1 MKRKV
6 LIYKDPMNK
15 GGYINKTA
23 SWLTKAQPG
32 METGITPVT
41 AGIMQQMQK
50 PNMPQATT
58 ETQAPTQEELKAQII
73 SLANQGYRESD
84 VNDYLLTNVLKIKKY
99 SQEYYKTEPGL
110 SSYVKSIFSE
120 LSPEEDY
127 NDNDDIV
134 PIETNE
140 TPVVEDS
147 NVNTNISNDIVMDS
161 NAADDVEDISDDLL
175 FNSRYGG
182 AANKRKFINN
192 YIQKFKKADGDEI
205 NNSGIPNLRGT
216 EKNPLVASGNNDSF
230 INGVSNQSKDFY
242 LKQEAENEYN
252 NLNTQNLNQ
261 TEDMDYAQFGGMR
274 MRRANRKLFGSGA
287 VPPGVTSSKYKFGFL
302 GGLREA
308 DIQYNP
314 LLLASMFPMMTYP
327 GMSPF
332 GASSQYNQSNKRT
345 SKGRLVTERIA
356 SVVND
361 ESLKEVSTAT
371 DKKDPT
377 IDPAVDP
384 KVDPKVNP
392 VVVPGPI
399 KKKKKKEN
407 VPDPIIPLPDPI
419 IPKPDTGV
427 ADWIKGT
434 YRPYDPN
441 VARAVNDA
449 EEREKQLQEF
459 RKIGSDQDEYMNLPW
474 YERMFT
480 SYPGAV
486 TGLNPGN
493 PNAGFVDKYVVP
505 GITGVG
511 NPAAVMSL
519 FNQAPKLLNTGQK
532 VLGTGQKLLNNG
544 KPLLNP
550 GQQLL
555 NPGQQLLNPGQR
567 LLNPPGGFQFKLP
580 FAYGGATND
589 MMQDEFGN
597 LQRFVYGGDEELED
611 LLQPPINQYD
621 LNYTNSKD
629 STDPYFQKGGMYRFD
644 DGGQWIT
651 KSDGTVVFLKDDG
664 TVDSGRKITEAEK
677 ATYNASRGKDYDS
690 YYEKNKDKY
699 QNKYLEDYK
708 KQQLEQQRLQGN
720 TQQGFTQQGFMPQG
734 YMQQGYGRGLLNTL
748 GNRYSPYNRGR
759 EEFSAVNPLAYAA
772 TAAMITN
779 SGMLPTG
786 MKYSKERKQD
796 GNFFER
802 NLGFNKDRIT
812 TLSYA
817 TPDQIKAKAEA
828 AQLAGKLNTSNP
840 TANTTVNP
848 TVNPTSNTT
857 TNPNTSRYT
866 NTEGLKGKSKRAI
879 RKGEDKMRGTY
890 SDEIILDEDNPLLNT
905 PVIDDKPAPI
915 TPARVYTDAE
925 MGIDPRTSDDLMNE
939 KRFPK
944 PVINM
949 NPANKPVD
957 PNLAVG
963 NSGVPVMGL
972 PPKAYGGYT
981 EDYMPDYM
989 AYGGYIPD
997 NYYAYGG
1004 YLPEAVDGIDVSPVS
1019 FAGNPVTGLPSSPT
1033 FEAMDYFNNQNKDI
1047 KNPNVDNNKYYSKE
1061 PDDLADCTYEQ
1072 KLDST
1077 SKCYSPQSAEL
1088 KIKTDK
1094 SGTMN
1099 YGNISNILMDTGANF
1114 ADGKDFLDE
1123 QRTKYVPGMTELSM
1137 GEKQSADER
1146 LSKGEFNKRTGK
1158 EGIQG
1163 FRDVVKQGGSIGKY
1177 KKNGEYEL
1185 SMQDIQELLKL
1196 GGLIEFLD

>member
-6 LIYKDPMNK
+6 LIYKDPMNE
-15 GGYINKTA
+15 GAYINKTA
-23 SWLTKAQPG
+23 SWLNKAQSG
-32 METGITPVT
+32 IETGVTPVT
-41 AGIMQQMQK
+41 EGMMQQMQK
-50 PNMPQATT
+50 TNMPQATT

-73 SLANQGYRESD
+73 SLANEGYRESD
-84 VNDYLLTNVLKIKKY
+84 VNDYLLTNVFKIKKY
-99 SQEYYKTEPGL
+99 SQDYYKIEPGL

-120 LSPEEDY
+120 LNSEEDY
-127 NDNDDIV
+127 NNNEDV
-134 PIETNE
+134 TPIETNE
-140 TPVVEDS
+140 TPVVEDL
-147 NVNTNISNDIVMDS
+147 NVNANISNDIAMDS
-161 NAADDVEDISDDLL
+161 NEANNVEDISDDLL

-192 YIQKFKKADGDEI
+192 YMQKFKKADGDEI
-205 NNSGIPNLRGT
+205 NNSGVPNLRGT
-216 EKNPLVASGNNDSF
+216 EKNPLVAPGNKDSF
-230 INGVSNQSKDFY
+230 INGVANQSKDFY
-242 LKQEAENEYN
+242 LKKEAENEYN

-261 TEDMDYAQFGGMR
+261 AEDMDYAQFGGMR

-332 GASSQYNQSNKRT
+332 GASSQYNQSNKRI

-361 ESLKEVSTAT
+361 ESLKEVSTTT

-377 IDPAVDP
+377 ID
-384 KVDPKVNP
+384 P

-407 VPDPIIPLPDPI
+407 DLDPDPIIPDPDPI
-419 IPKPDTGV
+419 IPEPDPIIPGPDTGV
-427 ADWIKGT
+427 ADWIKGN

-441 VARAVNDA
+441 VARAVNDKTL
-449 EEREKQLQEF
+449 EENNREQF
-459 RKIGSDQDEYMNLPW
+459 AKIEDLYGVTEYNNLPW

-480 SYPGAV
+480 SYPGAI

-493 PNAGFVDKYVVP
+493 PNASFVDKYVVP
-505 GITGVG
+505 GITGVA
-511 NPAAVMSL
+511 NPSAAMSL

-532 VLGTGQKLLNNG
+532 ALNTGQQLLNNG

-550 GQQLL
+550 GQQM
-555 NPGQQLLNPGQR
+555 LNPGQR
-567 LLNPPGGFQFKLP
+567 LLNPPGGYQFKLP

-611 LLQPPINQYD
+611 LLQPPVNQYD

-651 KSDGTVVFLKDDG
+651 KSDGTTVFLKDDG

-677 ATYNASRGKDYDS
+677 TTYDASRRKDYDS
-690 YYEKNKDKY
+690 YYDKNKDKY
-699 QNKYLEDYK
+699 QNKYLEDFK
-708 KQQLEQQRLQGN
+708 KQQLEKQRLQGF

-734 YMQQGYGRGLLNTL
+734 NMQQGYGRGLLNTL

-812 TLSYA
+812 SLSYA
-817 TPDQIKAKAEA
+817 TPDQIKAKAAA
-828 AQLAGKLNTSNP
+828 AQLTGKLNTSNP
-840 TANTTVNP
+840 TSNTNVNTT
-848 TVNPTSNTT
+848 SN
-857 TNPNTSRYT
+857 TNPNTSTST
-866 NTEGLKGKSKRAI
+866 NTEGLKDKSRRAI
-879 RKGEDKMRGTY
+879 KRGEDKMRGTY

-905 PVIDDKPAPI
+905 PVIDDKPIPIAPK
-915 TPARVYTDAE
+915 REYTDAE
-925 MGIDPRTSDDLMNE
+925 MGIDPRTYDDLINE

-944 PVINM
+944 PVVNM
-949 NPANKPVD
+949 NPANKPAD

-963 NSGVPVMGL
+963 NPGVPVMGL
-972 PPKAYGGYT
+972 PPKAYGGYA
-981 EDYMPDYM
+981 EDYLPDYM

-997 NYYAYGG
+997 NYYADGG
-1004 YLPEAVDGIDVSPVS
+1004 YLLEAVDGIDVSPVS

-1047 KNPNVDNNKYYSKE
+1047 KNPNVDTNKYYTKE

-1094 SGTMN
+1094 SGNMN

-1123 QRTKYVPGMTELSM
+1123 QRTKYVPGMTEFSM
-1137 GEKQSADER
+1137 GEKQSADKR
-1146 LSKGEFNKRTGK
+1146 LKQGEYNKRTGREPILGYK
-1158 EGIQG
+1158 
-1163 FRDVVKQGGSIGKY
+1163 DVSKQGGSIGKY

-1196 GGLIEFLD
+1196 GGLIEFLERD

>member
-6 LIYKDPMNK
+6 LIYKDPMNE
-15 GGYINKTA
+15 GAYINKTA
-23 SWLTKAQPG
+23 SWLNKAQAG
-32 METGITPVT
+32 IETGITPVT

-73 SLANQGYRESD
+73 SLANEGYRESD
-84 VNDYLLTNVLKIKKY
+84 VNDYLLTNVFKIKKY
-99 SQEYYKTEPGL
+99 SQDYYKTEPGL
-110 SSYVKSIFSE
+110 RSYVKSIFSE
-120 LSPEEDY
+120 LNPEEDY
-127 NDNDDIV
+127 NDNEDIT
-134 PIETNE
+134 PIETND

-147 NVNTNISNDIVMDS
+147 NVNTNISNDIIMDS

-182 AANKRKFINN
+182 ATNKRKFINN

-205 NNSGIPNLRGT
+205 NNSGVPNLRGT
-216 EKNPLVASGNNDSF
+216 EKNPLVASGNKDSF

-242 LKQEAENEYN
+242 LKEEAENEYN

-261 TEDMDYAQFGGMR
+261 AEDMDYAQFGGMR

-332 GASSQYNQSNKRT
+332 GASSQYNQSNKRI

-356 SVVND
+356 SVIND
-361 ESLKEVSTAT
+361 EALKEVSTAT

-377 IDPAVDP
+377 IDPN
-384 KVDPKVNP
+384 VNP
-392 VVVPGPI
+392 VVIPGPI

-407 VPDPIIPLPDPI
+407 DLDPDPIIPDPDPI
-419 IPKPDTGV
+419 IPEPDPIIPEPDTRV
-427 ADWIKGT
+427 ADWIKGN
-434 YRPYDPN
+434 YRPYDQN
-441 VARAVNDA
+441 VID
-449 EEREKQLQEF
+449 
-459 RKIGSDQDEYMNLPW
+459 DQTPDIRSLDDLHPGYKEYMDAPW
-474 YERMFT
+474 YQRAFM
-480 SYPGAV
+480 SYPGAI

-493 PNAGFVDKYVVP
+493 PNASFVDKYVVP
-505 GITGVG
+505 GITGLG
-511 NPAAVMSL
+511 NPSAVMSL
-519 FNQAPKLLNTGQK
+519 FNQGTKFLSAGQKALNTGQK
-532 VLGTGQKLLNNG
+532 VLNPGQQ
-544 KPLLNP
+544 LLNP

-611 LLQPPINQYD
+611 LLQPPVNQYD
-621 LNYTNSKD
+621 LSYTNSKD

-651 KSDGTVVFLKDDG
+651 KSDGTTVFLKDDG

-677 ATYNASRGKDYDS
+677 TTYDASRSKDYDS
-690 YYEKNKDKY
+690 YYDKNKNKY

-708 KQQLEQQRLQGN
+708 KQQLEQQRLQG
-720 TQQGFTQQGFMPQG
+720 FTQQGFMPQG
-734 YMQQGYGRGLLNTL
+734 NMQQGYGRGLLNTL
-748 GNRYSPYNRGR
+748 GNRYSPYNRGK

-812 TLSYA
+812 SLSYA

-828 AQLAGKLNTSNP
+828 AQLAGTSNSI
-840 TANTTVNP
+840 TDG
-848 TVNPTSNTT
+848 SN
-857 TNPNTSRYT
+857 NNIPRT
-866 NTEGLKGKSKRAI
+866 NTEDLSGKSRRAI
-879 RKGEDKMRGTY
+879 ERGENEMRRTGNFSQGVDNNTNTNTVVNPVSNNVAPKTGNFTNFNPYESNSYIMGDKIPDANLNAVTG
-890 SDEIILDEDNPLLNT
+890 NP
-905 PVIDDKPAPI
+905 
-915 TPARVYTDAE
+915 
-925 MGIDPRTSDDLMNE
+925 G
-939 KRFPK
+939 
-944 PVINM
+944 
-949 NPANKPVD
+949 
-957 PNLAVG
+957 NLV
-963 NSGVPVMGL
+963 NL

-989 AYGGYIPD
+989 AYGGYMPD

-1004 YLPEAVDGIDVSPVS
+1004 YLPEAENGIDVSPVS
-1019 FAGNPVTGLPSSPT
+1019 FAGNPVTGLSSSPT

-1047 KNPNVDNNKYYSKE
+1047 KNPNVDTNKYYSKE

-1123 QRTKYVPGMTELSM
+1123 QRTKYVPGMTEVSM

-1146 LSKGEFNKRTGK
+1146 LKQGEFNKRTGK
-1158 EGIQG
+1158 DAIPG
-1163 FRDVVKQGGSIGKY
+1163 FRGIVKQGGSIGKY